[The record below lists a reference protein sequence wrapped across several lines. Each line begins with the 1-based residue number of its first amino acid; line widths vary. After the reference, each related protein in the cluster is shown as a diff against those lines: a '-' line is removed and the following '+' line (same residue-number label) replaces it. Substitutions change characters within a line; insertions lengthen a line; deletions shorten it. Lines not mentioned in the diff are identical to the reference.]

1 MKEKYDKTEVL
12 YATTE
17 NKETQNLEYYEIK
30 VSDFEI
36 GNINILAIRF
46 LDLSDKRTIKQLKEI
61 GRASCRERVSD
72 PV

>member
-46 LDLSDKRTIKQLKEI
+46 LDLSDKRTIKQLK
-61 GRASCRERVSD
+61 AN
-72 PV
+72 